1 MTPSFETRDPD
12 WLAAGAAQGRIL
24 SRVVPLPL
32 ETVSPSRALGRAL
45 AEDVRARAT
54 LPPWDNSAMDG
65 YAVRGADV
73 EGAREEQPVRLTVV
87 GRAAPGDPSARTVGP
102 GEAIRIMTGAP
113 VPDGADSVVRVEH
126 TDREEQ
132 EPGTV
137 AVLSDGDA
145 GRNVRPAGEDARAG
159 DTVLESGT
167 TVGAGQIAVLVAA
180 GRDRVPVRR
189 RPRVAVISTGDELVG
204 IDRFDEVQAGRAIP
218 DTNGPTLAA
227 AIREAGAEPASVAIA
242 RDRPESVR
250 ESLEAARAADV
261 VVTTGGASMGEGD
274 ILKDVLE
281 DMGFDLDFWRVR
293 IRPGSPM
300 SFGHLPAAETGSG
313 RATPVFGLPGNP
325 ASSFVTFQLFVR
337 PFLLAMAGHARVH
350 RPVLPAR
357 TVEQLRSREHLTH
370 FFRVRL
376 EEGDGSLRARLAG
389 PQGSGLVRTLGAADG
404 LAMVPE
410 GVTEVGAGEPV
421 RVILLG
427 VGPGASRLRSELA
440 GRAAGTRTDEP

>member
-12 WLAAGAAQGRIL
+12 WLAAGAAQERIL

-32 ETVSPSRALGRAL
+32 ETVSPSRTLGRAL
-45 AEDVRARAT
+45 AQDVRAGAT

-73 EGAREEQPVRLTVV
+73 EGAREEQPARLTVV
-87 GRAAPGDPSARTVGP
+87 GRAAPGDPSARAVGP

-204 IDRFDEVQAGRAIP
+204 LDRFDEVRAGRAIP
-218 DTNGPTLAA
+218 DTNGPALAA

-250 ESLEAARAADV
+250 ETLEAARSADV

-300 SFGHLPAAETGSG
+300 SFGHLPAAAGSG
-313 RATPVFGLPGNP
+313 HATPVFGLPGNP

-370 FFRVRL
+370 FFRVQL
-376 EEGDGSLRARLAG
+376 EEGDGAPRVRLAG
-389 PQGSGLVRTLGAADG
+389 PQGSGLVRTLGVADG

-440 GRAAGTRTDEP
+440 GTGAGTRNDKP